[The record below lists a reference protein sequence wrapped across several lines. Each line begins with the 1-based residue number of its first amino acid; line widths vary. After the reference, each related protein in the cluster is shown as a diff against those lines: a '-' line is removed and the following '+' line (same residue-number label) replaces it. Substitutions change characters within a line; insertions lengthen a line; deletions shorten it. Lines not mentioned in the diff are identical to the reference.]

1 MHLISSSRKFNNSN
15 RKRNHKRIDQSWEW
29 HGFFGFFCFF
39 FFFCSVVAI
48 SSLYMNPNP
57 FYLKSVW
64 NRKFKCLLLHVSH
77 THIRSHT
84 GTQTSI
90 LCAHGI
96 YVYILN
102 IKNPMESAHTKL
114 KIACKSNFI
123 PKWNCRYVYIW
134 TKCVIIVYGV
144 NLNMPTG
151 AHCKEKDFFF
161 FFSFCF
167 VFSVVVHI
175 NAYFSNNNS
184 DSQSSNCVCC
194 VL

>member
-1 MHLISSSRKFNNSN
+1 MTWILWVFLLLLLLL
-15 RKRNHKRIDQSWEW
+15 
-29 HGFFGFFCFF
+29 FCCCHF
-39 FFFCSVVAI
+39 I
-48 SSLYMNPNP
+48 SLYES
-57 FYLKSVW
+57 KSVL
-64 NRKFKCLLLHVSH
+64 FKICVESEIQMFATPCVTH